1 MRIVLG
7 EKNALNWLDF
17 WNGNHS
23 IYVSETH
30 RLRHHERIG
39 EDIVKRLLPETGIV
53 IDYGCG
59 EALSAQLLARHCGR
73 LILSDGAPSVR
84 DKLSDL
90 HQGATNIS
98 VLAPDEVLDLDEG
111 SVDCII
117 INSVLQYL
125 APEDTQALLQDLTPL
140 LADHGRIIIGDIIPP
155 DHTMLADAG
164 ALLHFA
170 WQEQFMT
177 DAMIGLMRTFLSD
190 YRKIRATYG
199 LTCYSAHEM
208 ETMGANLGLKT
219 QRTALNIGHDQG
231 RMTFEMQKSAA

>member
-1 MRIVLG
+1 MRTISG
-7 EKNALNWLDF
+7 EENALNWLDF

-23 IYVSETH
+23 IYVCEKH
-30 RLRHHERIG
+30 RQRHHERIG
-39 EDIVKRLLPETGIV
+39 ADIVQRLPPETGIV

-59 EALSAQLLARHCGR
+59 EALSAPQVASRCHR

-84 DKLSDL
+84 DRLSEW
-90 HQGATNIS
+90 HQDAANIDVMS
-98 VLAPDEVLDLDEG
+98 PEEVLRMDKG

-125 APEDTQALLQDLTPL
+125 APEETRNLLQDLSPL
-140 LADHGRIIIGDIIPP
+140 LAPNGRIIVGDIIPP
-155 DHTMLADAG
+155 DHTVLADAG

-177 DAMIGLMRTFLSD
+177 EAMIGLMRTFLSD

-199 LTCYSAHEM
+199 LTCYSADDI
-208 ETMGANLGLKT
+208 TAIGTRLGLKT

-231 RMTFEMQKSAA
+231 RMTFELQRVAA